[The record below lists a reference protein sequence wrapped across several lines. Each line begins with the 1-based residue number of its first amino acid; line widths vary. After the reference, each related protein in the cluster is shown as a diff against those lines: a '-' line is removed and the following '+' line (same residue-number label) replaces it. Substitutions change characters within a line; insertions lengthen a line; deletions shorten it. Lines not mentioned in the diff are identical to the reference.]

1 MFKLKFFILFVL
13 AALCFGHASPIE
25 TSSGNGEGEGK
36 SPGAVGDTSGETSED
51 GVSSGGGSGSGDL
64 SLGDSSGSGT
74 EDKKVE
80 TQLPEGGTITQT
92 LELLNKSVPDFV
104 GNYDEKKKLLSSFIT
119 SCGTNQMHVASV
131 ESKTLINEEI
141 ATTSRAAINLMSV
154 NFPNCTFVC
163 KLPNGQTFP
172 MNMPKDTPCDKFQ
185 KTCPG
190 DGPCPSPPMPAC

>member
-1 MFKLKFFILFVL
+1 MFKLSFFLVFVF
-13 AALCFGHASPIE
+13 AGLCF
-25 TSSGNGEGEGK
+25 
-36 SPGAVGDTSGETSED
+36 GETSED

-80 TQLPEGGTITQT
+80 TQLPEGDDSSDGQSNSGTITQT

-119 SCGTNQMHVASV
+119 SCGTNQTHVASV

-163 KLPNGQTFP
+163 KLPNGQTFL

-190 DGPCPSPPMPAC
+190 DGPCPKPHHYLVRPTFVLVRTFGLGSN